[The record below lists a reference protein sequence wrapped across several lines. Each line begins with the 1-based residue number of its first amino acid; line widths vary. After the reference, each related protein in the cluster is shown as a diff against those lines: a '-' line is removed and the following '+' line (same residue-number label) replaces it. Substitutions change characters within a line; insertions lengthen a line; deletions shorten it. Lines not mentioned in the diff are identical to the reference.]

1 MIELQM
7 IYKLECQ
14 ISSTLMVPVQNREIA
29 KKIRHKK
36 SKKNLKT
43 QFKNGQTEK
52 AVNIVE
58 TIWKKFTKD
67 DILKL
72 FHDFNDEI
80 SLKFGSSYVIID
92 YFPTWGFHF
101 GDHCSEWTLVK
112 EYEQRLKILFCLQ
125 RLG

>member
-1 MIELQM
+1 
-7 IYKLECQ
+7 
-14 ISSTLMVPVQNREIA
+14 MVPVQNRAIA

-43 QFKNGQTEK
+43 QFKIGQTEK

-80 SLKFGSSYVIID
+80 S
-92 YFPTWGFHF
+92 
-101 GDHCSEWTLVK
+101 
-112 EYEQRLKILFCLQ
+112 
-125 RLG
+125 

>member
-1 MIELQM
+1 
-7 IYKLECQ
+7 
-14 ISSTLMVPVQNREIA
+14 MVPVQNRAIA

-43 QFKNGQTEK
+43 QFKTGQTEK

-72 FHDFNDEI
+72 FHDFYDEI
-80 SLKFGSSYVIID
+80 SQKFGSSYVIID
-92 YFPTWGFHF
+92 YFSTWGFHF
-101 GDHCSEWTLVK
+101 GGDHCSEWTLVK
-112 EYEQRLKILFCLQ
+112 EYEQRLKIYFCLW

>member
-1 MIELQM
+1 M
-7 IYKLECQ
+7 IYKFKFQ
-14 ISSTLMVPVQNREIA
+14 ISSTLMVPIQNRAIA
-29 KKIRHKK
+29 KKIRHNK

-43 QFKNGQTEK
+43 QFKTGQTEK

-80 SLKFGSSYVIID
+80 S
-92 YFPTWGFHF
+92 
-101 GDHCSEWTLVK
+101 
-112 EYEQRLKILFCLQ
+112 
-125 RLG
+125 

>member
-1 MIELQM
+1 
-7 IYKLECQ
+7 
-14 ISSTLMVPVQNREIA
+14 MVAVQKRAIA

-43 QFKNGQTEK
+43 QFKTGQTEK

-58 TIWKKFTKD
+58 TIRKKFTKD

-80 SLKFGSSYVIID
+80 S
-92 YFPTWGFHF
+92 
-101 GDHCSEWTLVK
+101 
-112 EYEQRLKILFCLQ
+112 
-125 RLG
+125 